1 MGKRKTTAVALLLAL
16 STTIATPAV
25 PAYAFSV
32 NDLLSQT
39 ASSDSSSSGS
49 SSSSGNG
56 LMNILMGLLLG
67 KLFSNMSSTGSSTSA
82 PTSPVSITKVLGLPD
97 LSTSSNTGA
106 ATGSASTQATATGNA
121 LIDTA
126 KKYMGVPYV
135 WGGTTT
141 DGFDCSGFTQYV
153 MKQNGITIPRT
164 AAEQYATGT
173 AVDKSNLRVGDLVFF
188 TTYKEGASHVGFY
201 MGDGKFIHASSANE
215 QVTISNLGDTYYT
228 EHYIGSRRYIPN

>member
-1 MGKRKTTAVALLLAL
+1 MSKRKTTAVALLLAIT
-16 STTIATPAV
+16 TTIATPAV

-39 ASSDSSSSGS
+39 ASTSSSSGS
-49 SSSSGNG
+49 SSSNSSSGNSF
-56 LMNILMGLLLG
+56 MNILMGLLLG
-67 KLFSNMSSTGSSTSA
+67 KLFSNMTSTGSSNAAT
-82 PTSPVSITKVLGLPD
+82 PPVSINKIAGLPD
-97 LSTSSNTGA
+97 TSTGA
-106 ATGSASTQATATGNA
+106 ASAQATATGNA
-121 LIDTA
+121 LITTA

-173 AVDKSNLRVGDLVFF
+173 PVDKSQLRVGDLVFF

-215 QVTISNLGDTYYT
+215 QVTISNLGDTYYV
-228 EHYIGSRRYIPN
+228 EHYIGARRYIQN

>member
-1 MGKRKTTAVALLLAL
+1 MSKRKTTAVALLLAIT
-16 STTIATPAV
+16 TTIATPAV

-39 ASSDSSSSGS
+39 AATSSSSGTS
-49 SSSSGNG
+49 SSNSSSGNSF
-56 LMNILMGLLLG
+56 MNILMGLLLG
-67 KLFSNMSSTGSSTSA
+67 KLFSNMSSTGSSNAAT
-82 PTSPVSITKVLGLPD
+82 PPVSINKIAGLPD
-97 LSTSSNTGA
+97 TSTGTA
-106 ATGSASTQATATGNA
+106 SAQATATGNA
-121 LIDTA
+121 LITTA

-141 DGFDCSGFTQYV
+141 EGFDCSGFTQYV

-173 AVDKSNLRVGDLVFF
+173 PVDKSQLRVGDLVFF

-215 QVTISNLGDTYYT
+215 QVTISNLGDTYYV
-228 EHYIGSRRYIPN
+228 EHYIGARRYIQN